1 VFNYRCT
8 PGPAP
13 GSSTFL
19 NTLKNDSAAAT
30 AAAGTLPAVTAP
42 TLVLLA
48 AGMGSRFGGP
58 KQIAPIGPG
67 GSALI
72 DYAAR
77 DATAAGFGR
86 LVLVVR
92 GEIAEAVDS
101 HIRQHWPSEL
111 RPEYVRQDL
120 EPAAVAA
127 TSAGRQKPL
136 GTAHALVAAAPSLEG
151 GPFGVANADDLYGAS
166 AFALLADHLGQGGG
180 HALVGYRLANT
191 LLGDRPVNRALCEV
205 DAAGTVTGIVEGA
218 VHVGPGDDPELTWR
232 PIGAP
237 EADARVMKGD
247 EPVSMN
253 LWGFTPAILPVLRS
267 AFAAFS
273 AGDRIA
279 AGDELFLP
287 NVIGEHLRSAGGDLT
302 VTMLASD
309 ARCLGVT
316 HPDDVPLLQERL
328 TGPAW

>member
-1 VFNYRCT
+1 M
-8 PGPAP
+8 
-13 GSSTFL
+13 
-19 NTLKNDSAAAT
+19 
-30 AAAGTLPAVTAP
+30 TAP

-77 DATAAGFGR
+77 DAMAAGFGR
-86 LVLVVR
+86 LVLIVR
-92 GEIAEAVDS
+92 GEIADAVDA
-101 HIRQHWPSEL
+101 HIDEHWPAEL

-136 GTAHALVAAAPSLEG
+136 GTAHALVAAAPSLD

-166 AFALLADHLGQGGG
+166 AFAILADHLRQGGG

-205 DAAGTVTGIVEGA
+205 DADGNITRIVEGA
-218 VHVGPGDDPELTWR
+218 VHVGDGELTWR
-232 PIGAP
+232 PIGGSDD
-237 EADARVMKGD
+237 DARPMKGD

-253 LWGFTPAILPVLRS
+253 LWGFTPAILPVLVD
-267 AFAAFS
+267 AFAAFEAS
-273 AGDRIA
+273 GRIA
-279 AGDELFLP
+279 AGEELFLP
-287 NVIGEHLRSAGGDLT
+287 NVVGENLRSAGGDLV
-302 VTMLASD
+302 VTMLVSD
-309 ARCLGVT
+309 DRCLGVT
-316 HPDDVPLLQERL
+316 HPDDVPLLQETL
-328 TGPAW
+328 PGPAW

>member
-1 VFNYRCT
+1 M
-8 PGPAP
+8 
-13 GSSTFL
+13 
-19 NTLKNDSAAAT
+19 
-30 AAAGTLPAVTAP
+30 TAP

-67 GSALI
+67 GAALI

-77 DATAAGFGR
+77 DAMAAGFGR
-86 LVLVVR
+86 LVLIVR
-92 GEIAEAVDS
+92 GEIADAVDA
-101 HIRQHWPSEL
+101 HVQEHWPAEL

-136 GTAHALVAAAPSLEG
+136 GTAHALVAAAPSLD

-166 AFALLADHLGQGGG
+166 AFAMLADHLRQGGG

-205 DAAGTVTGIVEGA
+205 DADGNITRIAEGA
-218 VHVGPGDDPELTWR
+218 VHVGDGELTWR
-232 PIGAP
+232 PIGGSDD
-237 EADARVMKGD
+237 DARPMKGD

-253 LWGFTPAILPVLRS
+253 LWGFTPAILPVLKD
-267 AFAAFS
+267 AFS
-273 AGDRIA
+273 EFEAGGRIA
-279 AGDELFLP
+279 AGEELFLP
-287 NVIGEHLRSAGGDLT
+287 NVVGENLRSAGGDLV
-302 VTMLASD
+302 VTMLVSD
-309 ARCLGVT
+309 DRCLGVT
-316 HPDDVPLLQERL
+316 HPDDVPLLQETL
-328 TGPAW
+328 PGPAW

>member
-1 VFNYRCT
+1 MT
-8 PGPAP
+8 
-13 GSSTFL
+13 
-19 NTLKNDSAAAT
+19 D
-30 AAAGTLPAVTAP
+30 P

-58 KQIAPIGPG
+58 KQIAPIGPD

-77 DATAAGFGR
+77 DAMAAGFGR
-86 LVLVVR
+86 LVLIVR
-92 GEIAEAVDS
+92 GEIAEAVDA
-101 HIRQHWPSEL
+101 HVRRHWPAEL

-127 TSAGRQKPL
+127 VAAGRQKPL

-166 AFALLADHLGQGGG
+166 AFALLAEHLRQGGG

-205 DAAGTVTGIVEGA
+205 DTDGNVTRIVEGA
-218 VHVGPGDDPELTWR
+218 VNIGDGELTWR
-232 PIGAP
+232 PIGARD
-237 EADARVMKGD
+237 ADARVMKGD

-253 LWGFTPAILPVLRS
+253 LWGFTPDILPVLED

-273 AGDRIA
+273 AGGGIA
-279 AGDELFLP
+279 EGEELFLP
-287 NVIGEHLRSAGGDLT
+287 NVVGEHLRSAGGDVV
-302 VTMLASD
+302 VTMLVSD
-309 ARCLGVT
+309 DRCLGVT
-316 HPDDVPLLQERL
+316 HPDDVPLLQETL
-328 TGPAW
+328 PGPAW

>member
-1 VFNYRCT
+1 
-8 PGPAP
+8 
-13 GSSTFL
+13 
-19 NTLKNDSAAAT
+19 
-30 AAAGTLPAVTAP
+30 VTAP

-77 DATAAGFGR
+77 DAMAAGFGR
-86 LVLVVR
+86 LVLIVR
-92 GEIAEAVDS
+92 GEIAEAVEN
-101 HIRQHWPSEL
+101 HVRRHWPAEL

-127 TSAGRQKPL
+127 VAAGRQKPL
-136 GTAHALVAAAPSLEG
+136 GTAHALVAAASSLD

-166 AFALLADHLGQGGG
+166 AFAMLADHLRRGGG

-205 DAAGTVTGIVEGA
+205 DADGNVTRIVEGA
-218 VHVGPGDDPELTWR
+218 VHVDDSDGALTWR
-232 PIGAP
+232 PIDAP
-237 EADARVMKGD
+237 ETDARVMKGD

-253 LWGFTPAILPVLRS
+253 LWGFTPAVLPVLRE
-267 AFAAFS
+267 AFAEFS
-273 AGDRIA
+273 ASGAIE
-279 AGDELFLP
+279 AGAELFLP
-287 NVIGEHLRSAGGDLT
+287 NVVGEHLRSAGGDLAM
-302 VTMLASD
+302 TMLVSD
-309 ARCLGVT
+309 DRCLGVT
-316 HPDDVPLLQERL
+316 HPDDVPLLQQTL

>member
-1 VFNYRCT
+1 M
-8 PGPAP
+8 
-13 GSSTFL
+13 
-19 NTLKNDSAAAT
+19 
-30 AAAGTLPAVTAP
+30 TAP

-77 DATAAGFGR
+77 DAAAAGFGR
-86 LVLVVR
+86 LVLIVR
-92 GEIAEAVDS
+92 GEIADAVDR
-101 HIRQHWPSEL
+101 HVREHWPAEF

-127 TSAGRQKPL
+127 VAAGRAKPL
-136 GTAHALVAAAPSLEG
+136 GTAHALVAAAPVLEG
-151 GPFGVANADDLYGAS
+151 GPFGVANADDLYGAA
-166 AFALLADHLGQGGG
+166 AFKLLADHLGQGGG

-205 DAAGTVTGIVEGA
+205 DADGTVTDIVEGA
-218 VHVGPGDDPELTWR
+218 VHIDGDELTWR

-237 EADARVMKGD
+237 ESEARVMKGD

-253 LWGFTPAILPVLRS
+253 LWGFTPAILPVLRD
-267 AFAAFS
+267 AFETFE
-273 AGDRIA
+273 AGGSIA
-279 AGDELFLP
+279 AGEELFLP
-287 NVIGEHLRSAGGDLT
+287 NVVGRHLRSAGGDLT
-302 VTMLASD
+302 VTMLVSD
-309 ARCLGVT
+309 GRCLGVT
-316 HPDDVPLLQERL
+316 HPDDVPLLQETL
-328 TGPAW
+328 PGSAWS

>member
-1 VFNYRCT
+1 MT
-8 PGPAP
+8 
-13 GSSTFL
+13 
-19 NTLKNDSAAAT
+19 D
-30 AAAGTLPAVTAP
+30 P

-58 KQIAPIGPG
+58 KQIAPIGPD

-77 DATAAGFGR
+77 DAMAAGFER
-86 LVLVVR
+86 LVLIVR
-92 GEIAEAVDS
+92 GEIAEAVDA
-101 HIRQHWPSEL
+101 HVRRKWPAEL

-127 TSAGRQKPL
+127 VAAGRQKPL
-136 GTAHALVAAAPSLEG
+136 GTAHALVAAASSLD

-166 AFALLADHLGQGGG
+166 AFAMLADHLRQGGG

-205 DAAGTVTGIVEGA
+205 DADGNVTRIVEGA
-218 VHVGPGDDPELTWR
+218 VHIGDGELRWR

-237 EADARVMKGD
+237 DADARPMKGD

-253 LWGFTPAILPVLRS
+253 LWGFTPAILSVLND

-273 AGDRIA
+273 AGGRIA
-279 AGDELFLP
+279 AGEELFLP
-287 NVIGEHLRSAGGDLT
+287 NVVGEHLRSAGGDLV
-302 VTMLASD
+302 VTMLVSD
-309 ARCLGVT
+309 DRCLGVT
-316 HPDDVPLLQERL
+316 HPDDVPLLQETL
-328 TGPAW
+328 PGPAW

>member
-1 VFNYRCT
+1 VFKTVVRPPPPPVKN
-8 PGPAP
+8 
-13 GSSTFL
+13 FL
-19 NTLKNDSAAAT
+19 NTLKKLRSQ
-30 AAAGTLPAVTAP
+30 AVTAP

-77 DATAAGFGR
+77 DAVTAGFGR
-86 LVLVVR
+86 LVLIVR
-92 GEIAEAVDS
+92 GEIIEAVES
-101 HIRQHWPSEL
+101 HVARHWPADL

-127 TSAGRQKPL
+127 VAAGRVKPL
-136 GTAHALVAAAPSLEG
+136 GTAHALVAAAASLD

-166 AFALLADHLGQGGG
+166 AFTMLAEHLAGGGG

-191 LLGDRPVNRALCEV
+191 LLGDRPVNRALCQV
-205 DAAGTVTGIVEGA
+205 DAGGTVTGIVEGA
-218 VHVGPGDDPELTWR
+218 VHVGDGDGGLTWR
-232 PIGAP
+232 PLGAP
-237 EADARVMKGD
+237 EAEALVMKGD

-253 LWGFTPAILPVLRS
+253 LWGFTPAIMPVLTE
-267 AFAAFS
+267 AFEAFS
-273 AGDRIA
+273 AGGGIA
-279 AGDELFLP
+279 AGEELFLP
-287 NVIGEHLRSAGGDLT
+287 NVVGEHLGGGPDGLE
-302 VTMLASD
+302 VTMLVSD
-309 ARCLGVT
+309 DRCLGVT
-316 HPDDVPLLQERL
+316 HPDDVPLLQATF

>member
-1 VFNYRCT
+1 MT
-8 PGPAP
+8 
-13 GSSTFL
+13 
-19 NTLKNDSAAAT
+19 D
-30 AAAGTLPAVTAP
+30 P

-58 KQIAPIGPG
+58 KQIAPIGPD

-77 DATAAGFGR
+77 DAMAAGFGR
-86 LVLVVR
+86 LVLIVR
-92 GEIAEAVDS
+92 GEIAEAVDA
-101 HIRQHWPSEL
+101 HVRRHWPAEL

-127 TSAGRQKPL
+127 VAAGRQKPL

-166 AFALLADHLGQGGG
+166 AFALLAEHLRQGGG

-205 DAAGTVTGIVEGA
+205 DTDGNVTRIVEGA
-218 VHVGPGDDPELTWR
+218 VNIGDGELTWR

-237 EADARVMKGD
+237 DADARVMKGD

-253 LWGFTPAILPVLRS
+253 LWGFTPDILPVLED

-273 AGDRIA
+273 AGGGIA
-279 AGDELFLP
+279 EGEELFLP
-287 NVIGEHLRSAGGDLT
+287 NVVGEHLRSAGGDVV
-302 VTMLASD
+302 VTMLVSD
-309 ARCLGVT
+309 DRCLGVT
-316 HPDDVPLLQERL
+316 HPDDVPLLQETL
-328 TGPAW
+328 PGPAW

>member
-1 VFNYRCT
+1 VISLR
-8 PGPAP
+8 
-13 GSSTFL
+13 S
-19 NTLKNDSAAAT
+19 
-30 AAAGTLPAVTAP
+30 PAVNGP

-77 DATAAGFGR
+77 DAVAAGFVR
-86 LVLVVR
+86 LVLIVR
-92 GEIAEAVDS
+92 GEIVEAVES
-101 HIRQHWPSEL
+101 HVQRHWPAEI

-120 EPAAVAA
+120 EASAVAAVAA
-127 TSAGRQKPL
+127 GRVKPL
-136 GTAHALVAAAPSLEG
+136 GTAHALVAGAPSLD

-166 AFALLADHLGQGGG
+166 AFTLLAGHLGGGGG

-191 LLGDRPVNRALCEV
+191 LLGDRPVNRALCQV
-205 DAAGTVTGIVEGA
+205 DPAGQLTGIVEGA
-218 VHVGPGDDPELTWR
+218 VHVGDGELTWR

-237 EADARVMKGD
+237 AEEAIVMKGD

-253 LWGFTPAILPVLRS
+253 LWGFTPSIVPVLTE

-273 AGDRIA
+273 TRGGIA
-279 AGDELFLP
+279 AGEELFLP
-287 NVIGEHLRSAGGDLT
+287 NVVGQHLGPPDALDVT
-302 VTMLASD
+302 VLVSD
-309 ARCLGVT
+309 GRCLGVT
-316 HPDDVPLLQERL
+316 HPDDVPLLQATL

>member
-1 VFNYRCT
+1 M
-8 PGPAP
+8 
-13 GSSTFL
+13 
-19 NTLKNDSAAAT
+19 
-30 AAAGTLPAVTAP
+30 TAP

-77 DATAAGFGR
+77 DAMAAGFGR

-92 GEIAEAVDS
+92 GEIADAVDA
-101 HIRQHWPSEL
+101 HVQEHWPAEL

-136 GTAHALVAAAPSLEG
+136 GTAHALVAAAPSLD

-166 AFALLADHLGQGGG
+166 AFAMLADHLRQGGG

-205 DAAGTVTGIVEGA
+205 DADGNITRIVEGA
-218 VHVGPGDDPELTWR
+218 VNVGDGELTWR
-232 PIGAP
+232 PIGGSDD
-237 EADARVMKGD
+237 DARPMKGD

-253 LWGFTPAILPVLRS
+253 LWGFTPAILPVLKD
-267 AFAAFS
+267 AFAEFE
-273 AGDRIA
+273 AGGGIA
-279 AGDELFLP
+279 AGEELFLP
-287 NVIGEHLRSAGGDLT
+287 NVVGENLRSAGGDLV
-302 VTMLASD
+302 VTMLVSD
-309 ARCLGVT
+309 DRCLGVT
-316 HPDDVPLLQERL
+316 HPDDVPLLQKTL
-328 TGPAW
+328 PGPAW

>member
-1 VFNYRCT
+1 M
-8 PGPAP
+8 
-13 GSSTFL
+13 
-19 NTLKNDSAAAT
+19 
-30 AAAGTLPAVTAP
+30 TAP
-42 TLVLLA
+42 ILVLLA

-58 KQIAPIGPG
+58 KQIAPIGPD

-77 DATAAGFGR
+77 DAMAAGFGQ
-86 LVLVVR
+86 LVLIVR
-92 GEIAEAVDS
+92 GEIAEAVES
-101 HIRQHWPSEL
+101 HVRRHWPAEL

-136 GTAHALVAAAPSLEG
+136 GTAHALVAAAPSLD

-166 AFALLADHLGQGGG
+166 AFAMLADHLRHGGG

-205 DAAGTVTGIVEGA
+205 DADGNVTGIVEGA
-218 VHVGPGDDPELTWR
+218 VHVGEVGDGGDQLTWR

-237 EADARVMKGD
+237 EAEARVMKGD

-253 LWGFTPAILPVLRS
+253 LWGFTPAILPVLKD
-267 AFAAFS
+267 AFAEFS
-273 AGDRIA
+273 AGGRIA
-279 AGDELFLP
+279 AGEELFLP
-287 NVIGEHLRSAGGDLT
+287 NVVGDHLRSAGGDLV
-302 VTMLASD
+302 VTMLVSD
-309 ARCLGVT
+309 DRCLGVT
-316 HPDDVPLLQERL
+316 HPDDVPLLQQTL

>member
-1 VFNYRCT
+1 M
-8 PGPAP
+8 
-13 GSSTFL
+13 
-19 NTLKNDSAAAT
+19 
-30 AAAGTLPAVTAP
+30 TAP

-77 DATAAGFGR
+77 DAMAAGFGR
-86 LVLVVR
+86 LVLIVR
-92 GEIAEAVDS
+92 GEIADAVDA
-101 HIRQHWPSEL
+101 HVQDHWPAEL

-136 GTAHALVAAAPSLEG
+136 GTAHALVAAAPSLD

-166 AFALLADHLGQGGG
+166 AFAMLADHLRQGGG

-205 DAAGTVTGIVEGA
+205 DADGNITRIVEGA
-218 VHVGPGDDPELTWR
+218 VHVGDGELTWR
-232 PIGAP
+232 PIGGSDD
-237 EADARVMKGD
+237 DARPMKGD

-253 LWGFTPAILPVLRS
+253 LWGFTPAILPVLKD
-267 AFAAFS
+267 AFAEFE
-273 AGDRIA
+273 AGGRIA
-279 AGDELFLP
+279 AGEELFLP
-287 NVIGEHLRSAGGDLT
+287 NVVGENLRSAGGDLV
-302 VTMLASD
+302 VTMLVSD
-309 ARCLGVT
+309 DRCLGVT
-316 HPDDVPLLQERL
+316 HPDDVPLLQETL
-328 TGPAW
+328 PGPAW